1 MEHSSSPSS
10 SQQHPSL
17 QTDKVPFHRRISYA
31 LTDTGGNLLYSIIGA
46 YLLYFYTDVF
56 GLSVAA
62 AGTLLLV
69 TRLIDAVDAPMWGI
83 IVDHTKSK
91 YGQSRPYFLWL
102 CVPFAAFMVLTFTT
116 PNLDGTWKIV
126 YASVTYILAGIAYT
140 GISTPITSIL
150 PNLSRNTNER
160 VVLNSFRMV
169 GGNIGNF
176 VAVTFTLPL
185 VALLGGGND
194 QRGFFWT
201 LCLFGIL
208 SIAMFL
214 IAFAD
219 LKEINIEKIKTIP
232 LRHSMKAIA
241 GNWPWLLLVI
251 ANLLFWIAL
260 TIRTSTLVYY
270 FEYDLGKKDL
280 VPLINGI
287 SIIQVLGMMSIP
299 WIVKYTSKQLTMI
312 LGFVLAAIGQFIL
325 FSAGMHMPLLIVGWS
340 IGCIGSG
347 IACSMPF
354 AMLSDTVDYGEW
366 KSGLR
371 ASGML
376 TAIGS
381 AFCIKAGSGL
391 GGFIP
396 TQFMAAFGY
405 VPNAAQSAQSIDGI
419 RLVFIWLPAIVFLLG
434 IIPMLFYRQFEKKEG
449 YIRKQLLQKEANA
462 EL

>member
-1 MEHSSSPSS
+1 MEQSSNSS
-10 SQQHPSL
+10 HEQHPSL
-17 QTDKVPFHRRISYA
+17 QTEKVPFNRRISYA
-31 LTDTGGNLLYSIIGA
+31 LTDTSGNLLYSIIGA

-56 GLSVAA
+56 GLSVGV
-62 AGTLLLV
+62 AGTLLLL
-69 TRLIDAVDAPMWGI
+69 TRLLDAVDAPMWGI

-102 CVPFAAFMVLTFTT
+102 CVPFATFMVLTFTT

-126 YASVTYILAGIAYT
+126 YASLTYILAGIAYT
-140 GISTPITSIL
+140 GISTPITAIL

-185 VALLGGGND
+185 VALFGGGNE
-194 QRGFFWT
+194 QKGFFWT
-201 LCLFGIL
+201 LCLFGII
-208 SIAMFL
+208 SVIMFL
-214 IAFAD
+214 IAFAN

-232 LRHSMKAIA
+232 VRDSMKALS
-241 GNWPWLLLVI
+241 GNWPWILLVI
-251 ANLLFWIAL
+251 ANLLFWVAL

-270 FEYDLGKKDL
+270 FEYDLNKMDL

-287 SIIQVLGMMSIP
+287 SVIQVLGMMSIP
-299 WIVKYTSKQLTMI
+299 WIVKYTSKQMTMI
-312 LGFVLAAIGQFIL
+312 LGFVLAAIGQVIL
-325 FSAGMHMPLLIVGWS
+325 FSAGMHLPLLIVGWC

-354 AMLSDTVDYGEW
+354 AMLSDAVDYGEW

-396 TQFMAAFGY
+396 TRFMESFGY
-405 VPNAAQSAQSIDGI
+405 VPNVVQSAQSIAGI
-419 RLVFIWLPAIVFLLG
+419 RFVFVWLPAIVFLLG
-434 IIPMLFYRQFEKKEG
+434 IIPMLFYRRFEKNESN
-449 YIRKQLLQKEANA
+449 IRKQLHQREVSTQS
-462 EL
+462 